1 MSTDLTEGLLDS
13 ESRLRQH
20 SVASQDSMSAV
31 AEYIQDD
38 ATTLKRLELDDDRMD
53 SPETPISR
61 HLSQREAA
69 DPSEEGFVWADMVHI
84 AGPQITEERLK
95 SYWTSMGVTSALVG
109 SMAFSGIYTGPVEH
123 FGADQTP
130 RVVVEL
136 YAMSMG
142 FSLLT
147 SLTAVII
154 STLLHSQMNNLPRL
168 EDTKWFIL
176 KYEKYH
182 MAPTILFKAAIGSL
196 GFALVMGCWPLYGL
210 RVTAFVVTVA
220 ILLTGA
226 VMSVCSPTGIQV
238 RVLIRT
244 SPLGIREDDP
254 CYKKAIV
261 ESDFKCPRAATCF
274 QDD

>member
-1 MSTDLTEGLLDS
+1 
-13 ESRLRQH
+13 
-20 SVASQDSMSAV
+20 
-31 AEYIQDD
+31 
-38 ATTLKRLELDDDRMD
+38 
-53 SPETPISR
+53 
-61 HLSQREAA
+61 
-69 DPSEEGFVWADMVHI
+69 VHI

-226 VMSVCSPTGIQV
+226 VMSVYV
-238 RVLIRT
+238 RMIRAT
-244 SPLGIREDDP
+244 KKRLS
-254 CYKKAIV
+254 KAISNARELRHV
-261 ESDFKCPRAATCF
+261 FKMIDADGSGTIDLDELKEAMAGPNSLQIQNLLGVSPAHVTKVFERMDSDGTNEIDWEEFRVHFAMSSKVNSLNSL
-274 QDD
+274 DDGHLSSDNLNLY